1 MKKLTMLFSVLC
13 LTLAL
18 TVPASALEYNI
29 DGPGDPEYGKSTSI
43 EPVVTADRDEMPN
56 VDVSKNAALIPPT
69 FGSPTAYTLNT
80 GNPLTPNLAPGF
92 SGLPSK
98 PSEAGSMG
106 KGGARERTQFSPQAG
121 TEWSGLCDDAGE
133 GAVINGN
140 TGVTVAPPDFN
151 TIPSGI
157 VSGSGTNTGG
167 TATPTPSTGYTEVTS
182 DLYYSGGYLATLMIP
197 SLNVNVKV
205 YQGTTSAILAKGAGH
220 FEDTSIWDGNCCI
233 AGHNRGTNCYF
244 GEIHNLNVGDT
255 ITLTTKLGTRTY
267 AVTSVNKISET
278 DNSLLAPTSE
288 NCVTLFTCVRN
299 QSAYRWAVRAVEV

>member
-43 EPVVTADRDEMPN
+43 EPVVTADRGELPN

-69 FGSPTAYTLNT
+69 FGSPT
-80 GNPLTPNLAPGF
+80 
-92 SGLPSK
+92 
-98 PSEAGSMG
+98 
-106 KGGARERTQFSPQAG
+106 
-121 TEWSGLCDDAGE
+121 
-133 GAVINGN
+133 
-140 TGVTVAPPDFN
+140 
-151 TIPSGI
+151 
-157 VSGSGTNTGG
+157 
-167 TATPTPSTGYTEVTS
+167 PSTGFTEVTS
-182 DLYYSGGYLATLMIP
+182 DLYYSGGYLATLKIP

-205 YQGTTSAILAKGAGH
+205 YEGTGSSVLAKGAGH

-233 AGHNRGTNCYF
+233 AGHNRGANCYF
-244 GEIHNLNVGDT
+244 GDIHNLNVGDT
-255 ITLTTKLGTRTY
+255 ITLTTRLGTRTY

-278 DNSLLAPTSE
+278 DNSLLAPTAE